1 MPFQIKES
9 PHEIEREFNRI
20 CEKIS
25 QYILKEDSETPPEIL
40 FEQLDGEFAN
50 VKKKYEQQNDEI
62 NLLHSTSNY
71 LWRKSFQYL
80 HKDPT
85 QSLKLIIKALS
96 KLLDRH
102 VLRSY
107 NADAFEKILGTYE
120 VALIKIG
127 EKWEYVDFDRIEKE
141 SRELFATS
149 FSSPIT
155 SEKLVNVI
163 NILAN
168 LFIEKSYDKKIND
181 LEVKY
186 FNINKSEELVTNIKS
201 ILNVLV
207 RIYSITGSYLPST
220 CYELLYRLRKK
231 QLHSL
236 ASFTFFEKSDEK
248 RQKAQNR
255 VDQITKE
262 MIDYSKKSFGYGKSY
277 QKSLPPE
284 KQEVE
289 RVKLLITLKELDKK
303 AALYYREAYFNKD
316 IFKAWTE
323 MDKIKQFLVTK
334 AFKENIS
341 LSRNLLRYFGEEWSL
356 LYVFAK
362 ICLLK
367 EEINKR
373 TSSLGQD
380 WERDIFTEIAK
391 SLGAMEKL
399 FKYEIRDTRDYTLKI
414 MTSSFAGSF
423 SEYFIHELCQEFFGC
438 GIVDKRTPTDFRGLL
453 ECVKR
458 ARSKEDIKLNDIIEQ
473 GKPDIDIHI
482 KNNCAIFF
490 KNAKIES
497 GEMKK
502 IWGEIELCK
511 KKGIKRIFYGI
522 NFIKN
527 MEKIEDLRK
536 SFKRIKETNIGI
548 NFDVFDIKDLVTTFL
563 DELKRSGKPELHFS
577 QLNLYRVLDY

>member
-1 MPFQIKES
+1 M
-9 PHEIEREFNRI
+9 EFKRI
-20 CEKIS
+20 CKKIN
-25 QYILKEDSETPPEIL
+25 QYILKEDSETPLKTL
-40 FEQLDGEFAN
+40 FEQLDAEFEE
-50 VKKKYEQQNDEI
+50 VKRKYEQQKDEI
-62 NLLHSTSNY
+62 NLLHSTYNY

-85 QSLKLIIKALS
+85 QSLDLFIKALS

-102 VLRSY
+102 ALRPY
-107 NADAFEKILGTYE
+107 KVAIFEKMLGTCE
-120 VALIKIG
+120 VALIKIS

-155 SEKLVNVI
+155 SEKLANII

-168 LFIEKSYDKKIND
+168 LFIEKNYDKKVND

-186 FNINKSEELVTNIKS
+186 SNINKSEELVTIIKS
-201 ILNVLV
+201 ILDVLEK
-207 RIYSITGSYLPST
+207 IYSIERSHLPSM
-220 CYELLYRLRKK
+220 CYELLYKLRKK

-236 ASFTFFEKSDEK
+236 ISFIFFEKSDEK
-248 RQKAQNR
+248 RQKAQNQ

-262 MIDYSKKSFGYGKSY
+262 MINYSKKSFDYGKNY
-277 QKSLPPE
+277 QKSLPAE

-289 RVKLLITLKELDKK
+289 KVKLLITLKELDKK

-341 LSRNLLRYFGEEWSL
+341 LSHNLLRYFGEEWSL

-380 WERDIFTEIAK
+380 WERDIFTEITK

-438 GIVDKRTPTDFRGLL
+438 GIVDERTPTDFRGLL
-453 ECVKR
+453 ECVER
-458 ARSKEDIKLNDIIEQ
+458 ARSKDNIKLNDIIEQ

-497 GEMKK
+497 DEMKK
-502 IWGEIELCK
+502 IWREIELCK

-527 MEKIEDLRK
+527 IENIEYIRQSFEKIK
-536 SFKRIKETNIGI
+536 ATNKGI